1 MDQFFL
7 VQNCPLSVLLPPSL
21 FLLMV
26 LDSKV
31 HGQISLFGLDPP
43 THETLK
49 IVLGFQRLLVT
60 ATQGGIKCGN
70 RGTGFLD
77 SEDPKHTLFCRET
90 AFVAIYA
97 LFKG

>member
-1 MDQFFL
+1 MAEKGGCSRGRTEGKGYLGSRTDTAERL
-7 VQNCPLSVLLPPSL
+7 ASKTQNRINFSV
-21 FLLMV
+21 
-26 LDSKV
+26 
-31 HGQISLFGLDPP
+31 G
-43 THETLK
+43 
-49 IVLGFQRLLVT
+49 R
-60 ATQGGIKCGN
+60 QGGIKCGN